1 MVNTEIQGGLG
12 IGIDTADTE
21 LGIRILSSESEREVD
36 NIIHSSPEMIDEAN
50 WHPLDDR
57 ETNFNVVNNQSSV
70 ASKALTELLTNSSDA
85 VIMKAASLAG
95 IDPKD
100 PDAPQSPQEAV
111 KELFQEELPGARR
124 AGRLNDIDSD
134 TDLRAFARNNFIMG
148 ITGDQATCFTVMD
161 NGEGQEPENFRS
173 TFLSL
178 SHKNKSSIPYAQG
191 KYNMGSSGVLIYCG
205 RKRYKLI
212 MSRRHTKNG
221 PWGWTLVREKPDNAG
236 HPIYEYYAPGEVIP
250 TLKDQE
256 AIFPLREKNGIP
268 DEEVRLETGTIVKVY
283 DYKIDGRNDFIGIR
297 NGIAQNM
304 VSTTI
309 PLRLMDYRYP
319 RENRGGRGSFVDE
332 RTALGMEAE
341 LTRKR
346 TPNNAYN
353 DEVRSGAKI
362 TVSTIVDQVIG
373 TVEVEAV
380 LLDEIPECLK
390 TTRDRVFHHVN
401 GQVQYKQKRGYLSQS
416 IKLPGL
422 MDNVA
427 IIVDASNLSENAH
440 HKIWSANR
448 ENIMNTTEAD
458 RYKEIVE
465 TALKESPDLK
475 EWEQKKAAEKVKE
488 ATSKAQIDTFQRLLE
503 RVPEIKDLLTLGD
516 ALLIRSDRQ
525 KPKSRYEG
533 LFTPT
538 YLELNPRSKAQE
550 PVELEIGE
558 RREISFRTDAA
569 NDYLTRADSAGRA
582 YVAQLQ
588 SKNLPVRL
596 SHYMRDGTL
605 LARIQTTD
613 EGARPGD
620 RIELEARFLDPNLV
634 NGQLSDTV
642 NITLVGR
649 REKEERTPRD
659 RKPQEPAVALP
670 DSRWTTQDGRDVGNE
685 PSEQWPDGFTAN
697 DGGEVK
703 ELTAEQSLYL
713 VNYDNATLQKALR
726 QQRPVVKE
734 QTEVMH
740 RTGMILSML
749 AMKKQFEAQYEAA
762 DAETRDLLKE
772 LEPEIHRLNAQA
784 IALIMPILI
793 KTLPDHFRIRT
804 EEDE

>member
-1 MVNTEIQGGLG
+1 MVDTAIQRGLG
-12 IGIDTADTE
+12 IGDSAETD
-21 LGIRILSSESEREVD
+21 LGIRILSSESEGEVGD
-36 NIIHSSPEMIDEAN
+36 IIRSSPEMMDGAN

-95 IDPKD
+95 IDPEA

-111 KELFQEELPGARR
+111 KRLFQEELPGAKR

-134 TDLRAFARNNFIMG
+134 TDLRTFARKNFIMG
-148 ITGDQATCFTVMD
+148 ITGEQATCFTVID
-161 NGEGQEPENFRS
+161 NGEGQEPENFKS

-212 MSRRHTKNG
+212 VSRRHNKTG
-221 PWGWTLVREKPDNAG
+221 VWGWTLIREKPDNAG
-236 HPIYEYYAPGEVIP
+236 HPIYEYYAPGAVIP
-250 TLKDQE
+250 TLKDSE
-256 AIFPLREKNGIP
+256 AILPLRRKNGIP
-268 DEEVRLETGTIVKVY
+268 DEEVSLETGTIVKVY
-283 DYKIDGRNDFIGIR
+283 DYKIDGKSDFIGIR
-297 NGIAQNM
+297 SGIAQNM

-332 RTALGMEAE
+332 RTALGLEAE

-346 TPNNAYN
+346 TPNNADN
-353 DEVRSGAKI
+353 DEARPGEKI
-362 TVSTIVDQVIG
+362 TISTIVDSVIG
-373 TVEVEAV
+373 TVAVEAV
-380 LLDEIPECLK
+380 LLDERPECLK
-390 TTRDRVFHHVN
+390 ATRDRVFHHVN

-465 TALKESPDLK
+465 TALRESPALK
-475 EWEQKKAAEKVKE
+475 EWEQKKAAEKVKK
-488 ATSKAQIDTFQRLLE
+488 AASKAQNDTFQRLLE
-503 RVPEIKDLLTLGD
+503 RVPEIKDLLLLGD
-516 ALLIRSDRQ
+516 VLTTRSDRP
-525 KPKSRYEG
+525 KPKPPYEG
-533 LFTPT
+533 LSTPT
-538 YLELNPRSKAQE
+538 YLELNQRSRAQE
-550 PVELEIGE
+550 PIELEVGE

-569 NDYLTRADSAGRA
+569 NDYLTRADSPGRA

-596 SHYMRDGTL
+596 SHYLRDGTL

-613 EGARPGD
+613 DGAHPGD
-620 RIELEARFLDPNLV
+620 TIELEARFVDSNLV
-634 NGQLSDTV
+634 KGQLSDMV
-642 NITLVGR
+642 NITLVEQ
-649 REKEERTPRD
+649 REKKERTPID
-659 RKPQEPAVALP
+659 RKPQEPTIALP
-670 DSRWTTQDGRDVGNE
+670 DSRWTTQDGRSVGDE
-685 PSEQWPDGFTAN
+685 PSEQWPDGFTAS

-726 QQRPVVKE
+726 QQKPAVRK

-740 RTGMILSML
+740 RTGMVLSML
-749 AMKKQFEAQYEAA
+749 AMKRQFEAQCEAA
-762 DAETRDLLKE
+762 DEETRDLLME

-784 IALIMPILI
+784 VALIMPILV